1 MRRSVR
7 TATRFA
13 NLMLAGNLTGSE
25 LGSRLAWHPAL
36 DRLPP
41 QPRLLAEQAAYARLG
56 RIMPAFMSSTLASGA
71 LATLAT
77 RDGDRAALA
86 LRSASC
92 GSYAAML
99 AITLTRNVPL
109 NQRLLELED
118 TPEGHAEM
126 ADIRARW
133 DRLHTARNVLNLSG
147 LALAIA
153 AALREANA

>member
-1 MRRSVR
+1 
-7 TATRFA
+7 
-13 NLMLAGNLTGSE
+13 
-25 LGSRLAWHPAL
+25 
-36 DRLPP
+36 
-41 QPRLLAEQAAYARLG
+41 
-56 RIMPAFMSSTLASGA
+56 MPAFMSSTLASGA

-77 RDGDRAALA
+77 RDDDRAALA
-86 LRSASC
+86 LRGASC